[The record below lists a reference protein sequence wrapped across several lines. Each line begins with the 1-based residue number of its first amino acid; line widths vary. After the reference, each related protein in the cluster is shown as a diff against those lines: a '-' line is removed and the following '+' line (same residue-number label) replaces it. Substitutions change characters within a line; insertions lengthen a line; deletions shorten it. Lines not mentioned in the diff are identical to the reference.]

1 MRKDHT
7 FFFLDNAAGTLR
19 VKQKVQPANEK
30 TPTSI
35 NCERITSFLKGK
47 GV

>member
-1 MRKDHT
+1 MRKHHS
-7 FFFLDNAAGTLR
+7 FFFLDNPSGTLR

-30 TPTSI
+30 ALTSI
-35 NCERITSFLKGK
+35 NCGRITSFLKGK